1 MEFLTNDEVAK
12 NLRVHPRTVDRW
24 LKRGMLRGYKLGKGK
39 TALWRISKSE
49 FKIFLE
55 KHKNK

>member
-24 LKRGMLRGYKLGKGK
+24 LKRGMLKGYKLGKSK

-49 FKIFLE
+49 FKKFLE